1 MLQARRIEPAGQRQ
15 SCRTEYIG
23 TASYR
28 RPKISKPF
36 RFIRWLSFA
45 ATVLLISPAWAQ
57 SSAQAPRAACSALA
71 DDAQRLACFDRTA
84 RQQAVPALPAPGSA
98 NPANSPSALVNPATP
113 PKPASSGPD
122 APVQTPTRTGFRSCS
137 NARQSELSRFWEL
150 EPGSDCGT
158 FGIRGYRPISL
169 SWIGS
174 DSVNTT
180 PTSPAAGHTGSFAP
194 YSTSEA
200 RIQLSV
206 RTKIARGLLTD
217 DDTPGRDSL
226 WFGYT
231 QQSYWQ
237 IFNSALSRPFRS
249 TDHEPELTYIYPTD
263 AQFPGG
269 WRLRYSGISAV
280 HQSNGQSLPLSRSW
294 NRAVLMAGM
303 EQGDRFR
310 VQVRAWAR
318 LPENAAQDDN
328 PDIADYIGRAEL
340 AGFWNVGKDDTV
352 GLTLRHSLRREARG
366 SARLEWLKALGGA
379 TIGNEAN
386 NLRFHMQ
393 LFSGYGDSLIDYNR
407 RRTVLSI
414 GLSLVDF

>member
-1 MLQARRIEPAGQRQ
+1 M
-15 SCRTEYIG
+15 CR
-23 TASYR
+23 
-28 RPKISKPF
+28 
-36 RFIRWLSFA
+36 
-45 ATVLLISPAWAQ
+45 
-57 SSAQAPRAACSALA
+57 ALA
-71 DDAQRLACFDRTA
+71 DDSKRLACFDRTA
-84 RQQAVPALPAPGSA
+84 REQAAPGLPGAILPNPTNSA
-98 NPANSPSALVNPATP
+98 SALANPATP
-113 PKPASSGPD
+113 PKPASSRPG
-122 APVQTPTRTGFRSCS
+122 APEQASTRTGYTSCS
-137 NARQSELSRFWEL
+137 DARQSELSRFWEL

-174 DSVNTT
+174 NSVNTT
-180 PTSPAAGHTGSFAP
+180 PTALAAGHSGSFTP

-206 RTKIARGLLTD
+206 RTKIARSLLTSD
-217 DDTPGRDSL
+217 DASGRDSL

-263 AQFPGG
+263 AQLPGG

-328 PDIADYIGRAEL
+328 PDIADYVGRAEL
-340 AGFWNVGKDDTV
+340 AGFWNVDKGNTL
-352 GLTLRHSLRREARG
+352 GLTLRHSLRSEARG
-366 SARLEWLKALGGA
+366 SARLEWLKGLGGSA
-379 TIGNEAN
+379 TGNESN